1 MLAHAA
7 LALSLVVRLYD
18 AHGVPPDTTTAA
30 RSVVDR
36 ILSDAGIH
44 VTWTQCPCDSRV
56 LSSEVMIRITD
67 APASTDPAP
76 LGFSYI
82 DVEQRSGTLATVFA
96 DRVRALARLGD
107 VDEGELLGR
116 AMAHEIAHLLLGTR
130 DHAETG
136 LLRGRWTSL
145 ELARNQP
152 VDWRL
157 SRGDGAR
164 LRGALV
170 RRLRGP
176 MAPATAMAR
185 RDLDDAALSAP

>member
-7 LALSLVVRLYD
+7 LALSLVIRLYD
-18 AHGVPPDTTTAA
+18 AHGVPPDTKAAA
-30 RSVVDR
+30 RNVVDR

-44 VTWTQCPCDSRV
+44 VTWTECPCDSCV
-56 LSSEVMIRITD
+56 LSSEMMIRIAV
-67 APASTDPAP
+67 APSSVDPSS

-96 DRVRALARLGD
+96 DRVHTLARLAD

-116 AMAHEIAHLLLGTR
+116 TMTHEIAHLLLGTR
-130 DHAETG
+130 DHAEAG

-145 ELARNQP
+145 ELAKNQP

-170 RRLRGP
+170 RRLRTP
-176 MAPATAMAR
+176 MAAATAIAR